1 MRQDPA
7 VSEQNPPATPLD
19 ETTPAVPPLLPAHVT
34 QGTVVKMN
42 VANSTAAVW
51 GCLCSRDCCA
61 IYFFCWTLKMIIE
74 LRVAANSFDMFL
86 NSLELSRHSGGL
98 CQP

>member
-42 VANSTAAVW
+42 VANSTAAVG
-51 GCLCSRDCCA
+51 GCLCSV
-61 IYFFCWTLKMIIE
+61 IVMHYFFLLDFE
-74 LRVAANSFDMFL
+74 YNQR
-86 NSLELSRHSGGL
+86 
-98 CQP
+98 